1 MVAKSIVDIDVND
14 DKFVAFLEKFKEYQA
29 ALEELPEAWRVL
41 AHGATDATKE
51 TAKAKTEGD
60 LLAKAFSEGASAIL
74 SINSGLERLTDSL
87 DRANKSQEDFN
98 KKTRSSKGFLS
109 DASKDA
115 KSLAGHI
122 RDATTSLLSWGGI
135 VGLFTGVLGVGGL
148 FGLNRLAATTGS
160 QRFTSLGIGTSIGA
174 LDSTAINYQ
183 KALGNP
189 TGTLG
194 AIRDSQMDLSKRWT
208 FQAMGINNPDQD
220 PAKLLPQMIRNARD
234 IFVKNGSTLQG
245 ANAYGLTNFF
255 SLDDLNRFKN
265 MSDEEIDA
273 MERRAQKDAKLLQ
286 ITDQQARQ
294 WQDFNVQLDYSGQS
308 IRNTFV
314 RGLGP
319 LTPQLSKLS
328 DALAGA
334 IDTVLQSPELGKW
347 IDGLAGG
354 IERFGKYLASPEFT
368 KDVDDF
374 MDGLRR
380 LGQSIG
386 RVIDLFTGKTSVSE
400 FMGGEAPLADDPSKS
415 PSENMN
421 DRYRRYEAQ
430 QKSKPYDQ
438 YFEEAAKKYNVD
450 PKLLKAIAAAE
461 SSWDQN
467 AVSKAGAQGLMQ
479 VMPDNFKPGEKPFDP
494 HDNIMAGARVLRDG
508 MNWANKNAGGDLEE
522 ALRYY
527 NGGVRRGSAENIAYP
542 GRVNEKYQQIYGVP
556 ALSAREQYAAMFGAP
571 EGSAKEQYAA
581 MFGAPEGSAKEQYAA
596 MFGAPEGSAKEQYA
610 AMQGSRK
617 DQVVA
622 GGGDNSEV
630 AKNTNKTNQLL
641 QQIVDRGLQG
651 NGSGMVVYN
660 NTGGNAVVSS
670 SQLGVR

>member
-14 DKFVAFLEKFKEYQA
+14 DKFVAFLERFKEYQA

-109 DASKDA
+109 EATKDA

-189 TGTLG
+189 TATLG
-194 AIRDSQMDLSKRWT
+194 AIRDSQMDLSKRWQ

-220 PAKLLPQMIRNARD
+220 PAKLLPQLIRNARD

-354 IERFGKYLASPEFT
+354 IERFGNYLASPEFT
-368 KDVDDF
+368 KDVDSF
-374 MDGLRR
+374 MSHIKDMGLT
-380 LGQSIG
+380 IDN
-386 RVIDLFTGKTSVSE
+386 VIKFIKGETINGWMKTSEDS
-400 FMGGEAPLADDPSKS
+400 ANST
-415 PSENMN
+415 
-421 DRYRRYEAQ
+421 
-430 QKSKPYDQ
+430 
-438 YFEEAAKKYNVD
+438 
-450 PKLLKAIAAAE
+450 AE
-461 SSWDQN
+461 WIKDKTGFDTRSVGPAVNNFFSGSW
-467 AVSKAGAQGLMQ
+467 
-479 VMPDNFKPGEKPFDP
+479 EK
-494 HDNIMAGARVLRDG
+494 I
-508 MNWANKNAGGDLEE
+508 KNAFSSGDITPVD
-522 ALRYY
+522 ATPADVKAKGRTIADRFNNPGNLRAAPGYETS
-527 NGGVRRGSAENIAYP
+527 NTKSGNFAVFPTLDEGVLASA
-542 GRVNEKYQQIYGVP
+542 RQLQIYG
-556 ALSAREQYAAMFGAP
+556 
-571 EGSAKEQYAA
+571 
-581 MFGAPEGSAKEQYAA
+581 
-596 MFGAPEGSAKEQYA
+596 
-610 AMQGSRK
+610 
-617 DQVVA
+617 
-622 GGGDNSEV
+622 
-630 AKNTNKTNQLL
+630 
-641 QQIVDRGLQG
+641 DRGINTVREIAKKWAPPNENDTEEYIRHVVKTTGLGANDRLNLNDPAILAKLISAMAVKEGAG
-651 NGSGMVVYN
+651 NRVSEGTVIKIFN
-660 NTGGNAVVSS
+660 NTGGNAIVSS
-670 SQLGVR
+670 SQLGVTG

>member
-14 DKFVAFLEKFKEYQA
+14 DKFVSFMEKFKEYQA
-29 ALEELPEAWRVL
+29 ALEELPEAWRGL

-60 LLAKAFSEGASAIL
+60 LLAKAFSEGASALL

-87 DRANKSQEDFN
+87 DRASKTQDDFN
-98 KKTRSSKGFLS
+98 KKARSSKGFLS
-109 DASKDA
+109 DATKDA

-354 IERFGKYLASPEFT
+354 IERFGNYLASPEFT
-368 KDVDDF
+368 KDVDSF
-374 MDGLRR
+374 MAGIEK
-380 LGQSIG
+380 LGALIG
-386 RVIDLFTGKTSVSE
+386 KVYDWVVGKTDISVSDVTSGSSILSDKKVTDPKTGQTYTPGSE
-400 FMGGEAPLADDPSKS
+400 DDPRVWGWLKGVKRFFSS
-415 PSENMN
+415 G
-421 DRYRRYEAQ
+421 DV
-430 QKSKPYDQ
+430 KP
-438 YFEEAAKKYNVD
+438 VD
-450 PKLLKAIAAAE
+450 PTPADVSAKGRTIADRFNNPTNLRWAE
-461 SSWDQN
+461 GYATHNTKSGKF
-467 AVSKAGAQGLMQ
+467 AVFPTLDEG
-479 VMPDNFKPGEKPFDP
+479 
-494 HDNIMAGARVLRDG
+494 VL
-508 MNWANKNAGGDLEE
+508 A
-522 ALRYY
+522 
-527 NGGVRRGSAENIAYP
+527 SA
-542 GRVNEKYQQIYGVP
+542 KQLQIYGTRGINTVSDIAKKWAPSNENDTAEYIRHVVKTTGLGANDRLNLNDP
-556 ALSAREQYAAMFGAP
+556 AILAKLISAMSTKEGAGNRVS
-571 EGSAKEQYAA
+571 EGA
-581 MFGAPEGSAKEQYAA
+581 
-596 MFGAPEGSAKEQYA
+596 
-610 AMQGSRK
+610 
-617 DQVVA
+617 VI
-622 GGGDNSEV
+622 
-630 AKNTNKTNQLL
+630 
-641 QQIVDRGLQG
+641 QIF
-651 NGSGMVVYN
+651 N
-660 NTGGNAVVSS
+660 NTGGNAIVSS
-670 SQLGVR
+670 SQLGVTG

>member
-14 DKFVAFLEKFKEYQA
+14 DKFVAFMEKFKEYQA
-29 ALEELPEAWRVL
+29 ALEELPEAWRGL

-98 KKTRSSKGFLS
+98 NKTRSSKGFLS

-189 TGTLG
+189 TATLG
-194 AIRDSQMDLSKRWT
+194 AIRDSQMDLSKRWQ
-208 FQAMGINNPDQD
+208 FQALGINNPDQD
-220 PAKLLPQMIRNARD
+220 PAKLLPQLIRNARD

-354 IERFGKYLASPEFT
+354 IERFGNYLASPEFT
-368 KDVDDF
+368 KDVDSF
-374 MDGLRR
+374 MAGIEKLAA
-380 LGQSIG
+380 LIG
-386 RVIDLFTGKTSVSE
+386 KVYDWVVGKTDISVSDVTSGSSILSDKKVTDPKTGQTYTPGSE
-400 FMGGEAPLADDPSKS
+400 DDPRVWGWLKGVKRFFSS
-415 PSENMN
+415 G
-421 DRYRRYEAQ
+421 DV
-430 QKSKPYDQ
+430 KP
-438 YFEEAAKKYNVD
+438 VD
-450 PKLLKAIAAAE
+450 PTPADVSAKGRTIADRFNNPTNLRWAE
-461 SSWDQN
+461 GYGTHNTKSGKF
-467 AVSKAGAQGLMQ
+467 AVFPTLDEG
-479 VMPDNFKPGEKPFDP
+479 
-494 HDNIMAGARVLRDG
+494 VL
-508 MNWANKNAGGDLEE
+508 A
-522 ALRYY
+522 
-527 NGGVRRGSAENIAYP
+527 SA
-542 GRVNEKYQQIYGVP
+542 KQLQIYGTRGINTVSDIAKKWAPSNENDTAEYIRHVVKTTGLGANDRLNLNDP
-556 ALSAREQYAAMFGAP
+556 AILAKLISAMSTKEGAGNRVS
-571 EGSAKEQYAA
+571 EGA
-581 MFGAPEGSAKEQYAA
+581 
-596 MFGAPEGSAKEQYA
+596 
-610 AMQGSRK
+610 
-617 DQVVA
+617 VI
-622 GGGDNSEV
+622 
-630 AKNTNKTNQLL
+630 
-641 QQIVDRGLQG
+641 QIF
-651 NGSGMVVYN
+651 N
-660 NTGGNAVVSS
+660 NTGGNAIVSS
-670 SQLGVR
+670 SQLGVTG

>member
-14 DKFVAFLEKFKEYQA
+14 DKFVAFMEKFKEYQA
-29 ALEELPEAWRVL
+29 ALEELPEAWRWL

-109 DASKDA
+109 EATKDA

-194 AIRDSQMDLSKRWT
+194 AIRDSQMDLSRRWT

-294 WQDFNVQLDYSGQS
+294 WQDFNVQLDYSSQS

-334 IDTVLQSPELGKW
+334 IDTVLKSPELGKW
-347 IDGLAGG
+347 IDALAGG
-354 IERFGKYLASPEFT
+354 IERFGNYLASPTF
-368 KDVDDF
+368 KSDVESF
-374 MDGLRR
+374 MSGVER
-380 LGQSIG
+380 LG
-386 RVIDLFTGKTSVSE
+386 RVIMKVLGWLDGGSSAMDDIKSGSSFLNNDVQTDAGGNHFVKGGLSDPNTPAVSKWLTRHLYSWTGT
-400 FMGGEAPLADDPSKS
+400 APA
-415 PSENMN
+415 E
-421 DRYRRYEAQ
+421 
-430 QKSKPYDQ
+430 YDQ
-438 YFEEAAKKYNVD
+438 YFLDAANKYNVD
-450 PKLLKAIAAAE
+450 PKLLKAMAAAE

-556 ALSAREQYAAMFGAP
+556 ALSA
-571 EGSAKEQYAA
+571 KEQYA
-581 MFGAPEGSAKEQYAA
+581 E
-596 MFGAPEGSAKEQYA
+596 
-610 AMQGSRK
+610 MQGSRK
-617 DQVVA
+617 TPA
-622 GGGDNSEV
+622 IENGSDNSEV

-641 QQIVDRGLQG
+641 QQIVDRGLAW
-651 NGSGMVVYN
+651 NGYGMVVYN